1 MTKKYETVNI
11 KCDKC
16 YYLLVID
23 PKNPDEPFCP
33 TCA

>member
-1 MTKKYETVNI
+1 MTTQFETAPI

-23 PKNPDEPFCP
+23 PAKPDEPFCP
-33 TCA
+33 TCG